1 MSVDLMRPSDM
12 ALIKQA
18 SREVRRTI
26 SGAVSF
32 AGLCDQGQV
41 RVTAVAGAATRKL
54 SSIVLAPSRGL
65 GGRSW
70 DVRRPLVVDDYA
82 SADEITHDFDDQILS
97 EGIVTLAVAPIIV
110 RRRMRGLLYAGTRSP
125 AQGRE
130 LVRCLERQAGQV
142 AHELDV
148 RDQVDLR
155 LRMLLAAD
163 AIRTVPS
170 RFGPADQGSDDGAPP
185 PGEPAPELTP
195 RQVEVLALVE
205 LGLRNAE
212 IAEHLGLSLP
222 TVKSYLRAAMAR
234 LHAGTRQ
241 AAVVEA
247 RRLGLIPS

>member
-18 SREVRRTI
+18 SREVRQAIR
-26 SGAVSF
+26 GAVSF
-32 AGLCDQGQV
+32 AGLYDQGQV

-54 SSIVLAPSRGL
+54 SSIVLMPSRGL

-82 SADEITHDFDDQILS
+82 TADEITHDFDDQILG

-125 AQGRE
+125 ARGPE

-155 LRMLLAAD
+155 LRMLLAAE
-163 AIRTVPS
+163 AIRTVPARLES
-170 RFGPADQGSDDGAPP
+170 RRAGPDESAP
-185 PGEPAPELTP
+185 PGEPETELTP
-195 RQVEVLALVE
+195 RQVDVLALVE

-247 RRLGLIPS
+247 RRLGLLS

>member
-1 MSVDLMRPSDM
+1 MRPSDV
-12 ALIKQA
+12 ALIRQA
-18 SREVRRTI
+18 SREVRRSI
-26 SGAVSF
+26 RGAVSF

-54 SSIVLAPSRGL
+54 SSIVLMPSRGL

-70 DVRRPLVVDDYA
+70 EVRRPLVVDDYA
-82 SADEITHDFDDQILS
+82 TADEITHDFDEQILS

-125 AQGRE
+125 AGGRE

-155 LRMLLAAD
+155 LRMLLAAE
-163 AIRTVPS
+163 AIRTVPA
-170 RFGPADQGSDDGAPP
+170 RVDGGRVGSDESAARAS
-185 PGEPAPELTP
+185 EPATELTP

-205 LGLRNAE
+205 LGLRNSE
-212 IAEHLGLSLP
+212 IAAHLGLSLP

-234 LHAGTRQ
+234 LHASTRQ
-241 AAVVEA
+241 AAVIEA
-247 RRLGLIPS
+247 RRLGLMS

>member
-1 MSVDLMRPSDM
+1 MSVDLMRPSDV
-12 ALIKQA
+12 ALLRQA
-18 SREVRRTI
+18 SREVRGAIR
-26 SGAVSF
+26 GAVSF

-41 RVTAVAGAATRKL
+41 RVTAVAGAATRRL
-54 SSIVLAPSRGL
+54 TSIVLRPSRGL

-70 DVRRPLVVDDYA
+70 DTGQALAVDDYGA
-82 SADEITHDFDDQILS
+82 SDDITHDFDAQILG
-97 EGIVTLAVAPIIV
+97 EGIVTLAVAPIVV
-110 RRRMRGLLYAGTRSP
+110 RSRMRGLLYAGTRSP
-125 AQGRE
+125 ARGPEMARF
-130 LVRCLERQAGQV
+130 LEHQAGQV

-163 AIRTVPS
+163 AIRAVPAS
-170 RFGPADQGSDDGAPP
+170 AA
-185 PGEPAPELTP
+185 PGEDADAVLTP
-195 RQVEVLALVE
+195 RQVEVLELVA

-212 IAEHLGLSLP
+212 IAEHLGLSVP

-247 RRLGLIPS
+247 RRLGLLA